1 VKLLNVASFLITVK
15 GFLSCL
21 KLQKIRC
28 ICDDDMDV
36 LLEMFCSFLLHVLP
50 RNILVLNMSNDLTKL
65 QTYYNS
71 FLLHERIVRRGVNQ
85 VVVL

>member
-1 VKLLNVASFLITVK
+1 VKLLNVASFPITVK

-21 KLQKIRC
+21 KLQKTRC

-36 LLEMFCSFLLHVLP
+36 LLEMFFSFLLHVLP
-50 RNILVLNMSNDLTKL
+50 RKILVLNVSNDLTKL

-71 FLLHERIVRRGVNQ
+71 FLLHERTVRRGVNQ